1 MMAFTLI
8 KNSKQLRFAGRQQ
21 GIALLEVLI
30 AMFLFAVS
38 ILGYSQLQM
47 RSIHESYDGQQRAIA
62 IRVASGLVDRMAVNT
77 GSLPAYS
84 AEIGAFAGCA
94 DNPPAACAVAGA
106 ACTGD
111 QVAAYDVWF
120 AFCGLDSGVADTLT
134 NFNPTMTCPGGACAP
149 GQNIQLTMQ
158 WVSKIADSNSN
169 IAPAAVF
176 DQVQFSVLL

>member
-1 MMAFTLI
+1 MMAPCFIQNDHKL
-8 KNSKQLRFAGRQQ
+8 QGVARQH

-62 IRVASGLVDRMAVNT
+62 IRVANGLIDRMSVNT
-77 GSLPAYS
+77 GSLAAYS
-84 AEIGAFAGCA
+84 AEIAAFGNCA

-120 AFCGLDSGVADTLT
+120 AFCGLDSGVADNLT
-134 NFNPTMTCPGGACAP
+134 NFNPTMACPGGACAV

-158 WVSKIADSNSN
+158 WVSKIADSNAN
-169 IAPAAVF
+169 INAAAIF
-176 DQVQFSVLL
+176 DQVQFSVLF